1 MSEVNVKA
9 NRTGVQNGPITKNEL
24 LPVTAFFLSFFYLGF
39 LSQTFTIHR
48 RAGAGLEQATFGFR
62 AQVVNH
68 EAARL

>member
-1 MSEVNVKA
+1 MLR
-9 NRTGVQNGPITKNEL
+9 RTEQAVQNGPITKNEL